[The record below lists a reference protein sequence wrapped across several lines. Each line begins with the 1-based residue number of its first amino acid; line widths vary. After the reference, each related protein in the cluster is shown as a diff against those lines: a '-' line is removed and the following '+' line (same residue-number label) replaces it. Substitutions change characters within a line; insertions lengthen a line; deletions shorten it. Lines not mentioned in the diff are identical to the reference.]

1 MDVLDT
7 DLPEV
12 KLVRPR
18 VHGDARGQLTEL
30 FRAERFAEA
39 GLPASFVQDN
49 LSHSAEA
56 GTVRGLHYQIAPQA
70 QGKLVMAL
78 TGALLDVAVD
88 LRRDQPTFG
97 RHAAVELTAARW
109 QALWVPE
116 GFAHGFCTT
125 APGTTVLY
133 KLTAPYA
140 PELERG
146 VAWDDPALGIAW
158 PVAPEAAILSDRDR
172 RWPRLAEAAAADL
185 V

>member
-7 DLPEV
+7 DLPAV

-18 VHGDARGQLTEL
+18 VHGDARGQLTEI
-30 FRAERFAEA
+30 FRAERFAQA
-39 GLPASFVQDN
+39 GLPARFVQDN
-49 LSHSAEA
+49 LSRSADA
-56 GTVRGLHYQIAPQA
+56 GTVRGLHYQIGAHV

-78 TGALLDVAVD
+78 TGAILDVALD
-88 LRRDQPTFG
+88 LRRSAATFG
-97 RHAAVELTAARW
+97 HHAAVTLTADRW
-109 QALWVPE
+109 EALWVPE

-133 KLTAPYA
+133 KLTAPFA
-140 PELERG
+140 PDSERG

-172 RWPRLAEAAAADL
+172 RWPRLADAAPADL
-185 V
+185 F